1 MQSKLC
7 KHGYISCIECAIK
20 EEINKNFDSRIQRT
34 RIEPTKYIQFG
45 NNRKYY

>member
-7 KHGYISCIECAIK
+7 KHGYVLCIECAIK
-20 EEINKNFDSRIQRT
+20 EETNKNFDSRIQRT
-34 RIEPTKYIQFG
+34 PIEPTRYIQFD